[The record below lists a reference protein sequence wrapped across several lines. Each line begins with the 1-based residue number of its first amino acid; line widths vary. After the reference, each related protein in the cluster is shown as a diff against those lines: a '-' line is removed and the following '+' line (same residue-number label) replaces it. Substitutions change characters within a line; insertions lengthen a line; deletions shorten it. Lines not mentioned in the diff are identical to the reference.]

1 MSLTQGQLASA
12 IADQRKRFKV
22 LFSAF
27 ILAYGSVP
35 IAIGITAPFNTLTK
49 KPQIFRLEAF
59 DFVAEQ

>member
-12 IADQRKRFKV
+12 IADLRKRFKV

-35 IAIGITAPFNTLTK
+35 IAIGITAPFNTQTK
-49 KPQIFRLEAF
+49 SLKSF
-59 DFVAEQ
+59 DSRF